1 MAPEIHIPEVPLPS
15 QAVLAARE
23 GRNKRCA
30 GAQGMA
36 TRGDIG
42 PWYGSSYPSPGGWVQ
57 KNVPGKPLFRN
68 IPVTP

>member
-30 GAQGMA
+30 GPNHLL
-36 TRGDIG
+36 TTPPPHNPIRSEK
-42 PWYGSSYPSPGGWVQ
+42 GSKTGFNPE
-57 KNVPGKPLFRN
+57 L
-68 IPVTP
+68 T